1 METAAPLGYW
11 KEPPNV
17 SCTWHTHSGVGGS
30 ARTCTAKLF
39 PPATHARHFIVTR
52 LLLSPLHS
60 EMENRKMSILASAI
74 LRCRV
79 LVAALEA
86 AKKSKIACKTVTDF
100 AAVRGGY
107 FIG

>member
-1 METAAPLGYW
+1 MHMSCALGGRG
-11 KEPPNV
+11 V
-17 SCTWHTHSGVGGS
+17 QHALARQSCFLLLPVP
-30 ARTCTAKLF
+30 AILF
-39 PPATHARHFIVTR
+39 VTR

-60 EMENRKMSILASAI
+60 EMESRKMSILASAI

-86 AKKSKIACKTVTDF
+86 AKKSRIACRAVTDF

-107 FIG
+107 CIGYVLVIDR